1 MTKMGKAASQGGE
14 RQRLRAQHKRPAA
27 DNNQVDMQSW
37 WCLFNKELE
46 IWVSCELF
54 LFLSIRKIIK
64 LRVS

>member
-54 LFLSIRKIIK
+54 LCF
-64 LRVS
+64 